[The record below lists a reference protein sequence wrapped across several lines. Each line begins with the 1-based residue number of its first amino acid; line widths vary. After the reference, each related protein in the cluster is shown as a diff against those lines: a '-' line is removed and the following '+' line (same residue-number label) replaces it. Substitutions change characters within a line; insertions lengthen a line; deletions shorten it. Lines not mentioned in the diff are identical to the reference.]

1 SKISAHM
8 NINELARLGPF
19 ELRDVLIKVAEASS
33 RTSGSINVAIL
44 NAGRGN
50 PNFFATAPR
59 DSFFQ
64 LGLFAMNES
73 ELSPM
78 DPEKRVGGFQKHED
92 IEQRFELFCS
102 QNSDVNGVRFLH
114 DAVLFVRDNLNL
126 NVSQFLYEMC
136 EAILGCNYPVPDR
149 MLILTEQIVR
159 QYIRQKMFGKCSASG
174 EFDLF
179 AVEGGTAA
187 MTYIFNSLHIN
198 GLLSKGDTIA
208 LGLPIFTPYME
219 IPHLSEYGLNIINVN
234 ADKDQNWQ
242 FPTHELDKL
251 RDSKVK
257 AFFLVNPTNPTSVK
271 LNDESVDYI
280 ASIVSVRP
288 DLIILTDDVY
298 GTFADNFVSLF
309 AKCPKNTILVYS
321 FSKYFGATGWRLG
334 VIGIHHDNIIDAKI
348 ATLDS
353 EKKTALAKRYDS
365 ISPTP
370 NSLKFIDRLV
380 ADSRSVALN
389 HTAGLSTPQQVQMVL
404 FSLFGLMDTSGSYKD
419 YVKKI
424 VRDRKRA
431 LCQAIDHHIE
441 HEQDN
446 VDAVDYYN
454 IIDFEKLAERMHGLE
469 FARWLC
475 SSFCISQILFKLA
488 EDARVILLPGQGFG
502 ASQLSARASLANLNT
517 TEYTSIGKALAD
529 LIQSYFDQYER
540 ETRQK

>member
-1 SKISAHM
+1 
-8 NINELARLGPF
+8 
-19 ELRDVLIKVAEASS
+19 
-33 RTSGSINVAIL
+33 
-44 NAGRGN
+44 
-50 PNFFATAPR
+50 
-59 DSFFQ
+59 
-64 LGLFAMNES
+64 
-73 ELSPM
+73 
-78 DPEKRVGGFQKHED
+78 
-92 IEQRFELFCS
+92 
-102 QNSDVNGVRFLH
+102 
-114 DAVLFVRDNLNL
+114 
-126 NVSQFLYEMC
+126 
-136 EAILGCNYPVPDR
+136 
-149 MLILTEQIVR
+149 
-159 QYIRQKMFGKCSASG
+159 
-174 EFDLF
+174 
-179 AVEGGTAA
+179 
-187 MTYIFNSLHIN
+187 
-198 GLLSKGDTIA
+198 
-208 LGLPIFTPYME
+208 
-219 IPHLSEYGLNIINVN
+219 
-234 ADKDQNWQ
+234 
-242 FPTHELDKL
+242 
-251 RDSKVK
+251 VK

-475 SSFCISQILFKLA
+475 SSFCISQILFKVA

-517 TEYTSIGKALAD
+517 TEYTSIGKAL
-529 LIQSYFDQYER
+529 
-540 ETRQK
+540 